1 MSNCVLIGTDTRETF
16 PAVPRI
22 SPVFKV
28 YSVEKEN
35 AAKRLWEMLQ
45 RELKCQLLC
54 SSTPGN
60 PVFPNISHVIL
71 DDTEVECKSLYG
83 KPPEKDHKSFAL
95 VAYEG
100 GRIAW
105 EVRYPVPALGEITE
119 AEPAG

>member
-1 MSNCVLIGTDTRETF
+1 MGNVSEDGGGEPV
-16 PAVPRI
+16 PAVNRI
-22 SPVFKV
+22 
-28 YSVEKEN
+28 VERKG
-35 AAKRLWEMLQ
+35 Q
-45 RELKCQLLC
+45 
-54 SSTPGN
+54 SS
-60 PVFPNISHVIL
+60 FSHVIL

-105 EVRYPVPALGEITE
+105 EVRYPAPALGEITE